1 MKKFITTLF
10 TLTTVLTSAFSF
22 AQNEDSLLW
31 EISGNGL
38 EKPSYVFGTIHMICE
53 EDYFMNDKI
62 ENALYDS
69 DVLITEINFTN
80 MEEMMLMQQAM
91 QSEKPLNERISKD
104 QFDRL
109 QSLLKEKLDMDIS
122 MFENVSESG
131 IASLITLKAFPC
143 ENIKVYEMELLQKA
157 MLGQKQFNGLET
169 VSEQMQVMQ
178 DHLNMD
184 ASIKLLEELG
194 STEDMTNEMVS
205 LYKKQSIDKLLDLMK
220 DSSYMD
226 AQAYEDFVVTRNN
239 NWVKKMPELMKA
251 SSTFFA
257 VGAAHLGSN
266 DGVLQLLR
274 ALGYKVEAVN

>member
-31 EISGNGL
+31 EITGNGL

-62 ENALYDS
+62 ENALNES

-91 QSEKPLNERISKD
+91 QSEKPLKERISKD

-239 NWVKKMPELMKA
+239 NWVKKMPELMKT